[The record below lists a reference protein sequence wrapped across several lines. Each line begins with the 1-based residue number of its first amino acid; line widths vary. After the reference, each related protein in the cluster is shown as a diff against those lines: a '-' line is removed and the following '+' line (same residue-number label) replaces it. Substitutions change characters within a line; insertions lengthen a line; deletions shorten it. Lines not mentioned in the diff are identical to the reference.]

1 MRRPEITMFLAQ
13 EHIAEL
19 RREAEVVR
27 LRSRGGGAR
36 RPPPPGGGGHRG
48 ARAGAARRRSH
59 HPRPRGARG
68 APQPDGTVTIRL
80 DRAGDASRLY
90 QLAAQSG
97 ARLAPGPFVLAEA
110 DGRVVA
116 ALPVRGGPAVSDP
129 AERTSDLHALLELR
143 AAQLAARDRG
153 IPRLRTGG
161 AAPRMA

>member
-27 LRSRGGGAR
+27 LRSRLR
-36 RPPPPGGGGHRG
+36 
-48 ARAGAARRRSH
+48 AARR
-59 HPRPRGARG
+59 
-68 APQPDGTVTIRL
+68 PQPDGTVTIRL

-129 AERTSDLHALLELR
+129 AERTSDLHALLKLR